1 MNLEDLVNGKD
12 LQQDDWSSTAPT
24 FGCNKQLKVIAYAG
38 KTKSGIKSYITKCMT
53 CSRDVELF
61 GEGLFKSAKGA
72 LMLGKVPCGCS
83 PKPKWSKEQFTVMCG
98 RAAQHLGLTFV
109 GFVGEWLGKETKCK
123 MHCHDHGEWVSG
135 TITRL
140 VNVGNGC
147 PGCKAEVTRKL
158 KMKPDTIMIA
168 SFFASGNFHPDT
180 KFWRSERKNS
190 KGCSAYWCVNCPE
203 CGQLGESLT
212 GDLQLGQLPCAC
224 SKQRQQEAYINLVV
238 DVDNTVAVKFGIA
251 RDSKQRIKSQY
262 RQSTYEVCQHAVYT
276 FPSVAACKAAE
287 RECKK
292 ELDCGVILKR
302 DMPDGYTETTH
313 VYNLDKII
321 QIYKNHGG
329 VKL

>member
-123 MHCHDHGEWVSG
+123 MHCHEH
-135 TITRL
+135 
-140 VNVGNGC
+140 
-147 PGCKAEVTRKL
+147 
-158 KMKPDTIMIA
+158 
-168 SFFASGNFHPDT
+168 
-180 KFWRSERKNS
+180 
-190 KGCSAYWCVNCPE
+190 
-203 CGQLGESLT
+203 GESLT

-238 DVDNTVAVKFGIA
+238 DVDITVSVKFGIA
-251 RDSKQRIKSQY
+251 RDSKQRIKSQD

-292 ELDCGVILKR
+292 VLDCGIIPKQ
-302 DMPDGYTETTH
+302 DMPDGYTETTY

-321 QIYKNHGG
+321 QIYKKHGG